1 MSAALTPDHSC
12 RPPAAV
18 AQLLKRALV
27 RRFKSLAPA
36 KRGSWSKRF
45 DKDGLHEQEVARLIK
60 AVTPGNAVQVRLGN
74 IMTIYED
81 VNLPRKISRAL
92 L

>member
-1 MSAALTPDHSC
+1 M
-12 RPPAAV
+12 
-18 AQLLKRALV
+18 
-27 RRFKSLAPA
+27 
-36 KRGSWSKRF
+36 
-45 DKDGLHEQEVARLIK
+45 K